1 MKTKRLTSPPRV
13 RLAHRDPCIIR
24 LADYI
29 ANEDRK
35 KNPQMERH
43 SIAATVKDWER
54 DEAERRVKEGKVG
67 GIQIKGVVVP
77 ALSSKNKWNICR
89 EESLVKTQK
98 QGARLPEI
106 SHHFFFPSGSTTV
119 VHPPA
124 KEELHCDL
132 ATLLAD
138 GLAEETL
145 QAVDV
150 LRRAEGRGVAPAAQP

>member
-1 MKTKRLTSPPRV
+1 
-13 RLAHRDPCIIR
+13 
-24 LADYI
+24 
-29 ANEDRK
+29 
-35 KNPQMERH
+35 MERL
-43 SIAATVKDWER
+43 SIASAVKDWEG

-77 ALSSKNKWNICR
+77 ALSSKDKWNMRR

-98 QGARLPEI
+98 QGARLPRYPII
-106 SHHFFFPSGSTTV
+106 SPISGSPTV

-145 QAVDV
+145 
-150 LRRAEGRGVAPAAQP
+150 